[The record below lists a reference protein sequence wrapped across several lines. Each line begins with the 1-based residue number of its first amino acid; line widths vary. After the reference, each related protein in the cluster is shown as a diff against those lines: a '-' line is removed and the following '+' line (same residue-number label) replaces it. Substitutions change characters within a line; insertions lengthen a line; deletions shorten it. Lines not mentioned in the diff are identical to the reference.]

1 MVRTTRR
8 VGDVSSQ
15 IAVNSDRLFDFF
27 DYQKVADTEH
37 CQRRLLK
44 SVGERSQAGPYDGL
58 TGIDTIVAGE
68 DLRVP
73 LNKNRQPDK
82 QIQKTALS
90 IRSHMWG
97 KLIAHEVG
105 QIVYQRRIAEAVD
118 ALPVMTVRLKGKEP
132 IGYEDDSAPADAQ
145 HADDFG
151 RGPAVILHM
160 LQHFVRQDQVEA
172 SIGVGELLTL
182 AEVEWRVRHISGRR
196 PQMLS
201 FNIHPVDF
209 RDGLLQRPQIDAYTA
224 TVNQRALPRLRR
236 PFEDHLQAPFL
247 AGAPNERRIAAQCC
261 AV

>member
-1 MVRTTRR
+1 MVRATRQ
-8 VGDVSSQ
+8 VGDASSQ
-15 IAVNSDRLFDFF
+15 FAVSSDRLFDFF
-27 DYQKVADTEH
+27 EYQKVADPEH

-73 LNKNRQPDK
+73 LNKNWQPDK

-90 IRSHMWG
+90 IGSHMWG
-97 KLIAHEVG
+97 KLIAQGVG

-118 ALPVMTVRLKGKEP
+118 ALPVMAVRLKGKEP

-145 HADDFG
+145 NADDFG

-160 LQHFVRQDQVEA
+160 LQHFMRQDQVEA
-172 SIGVGELLTL
+172 SVGVGELLTL

-196 PQMLS
+196 PQMLA
-201 FNIHPVDF
+201 FDIHPVDF
-209 RDGLLQRPQIDAYTA
+209 RDGLLQRPQIDAHTA
-224 TVNQRALPRLRR
+224 TVDQRALQRLRR
-236 PFEDHLQAPFL
+236 PVEDHLPAPFL

-261 AV
+261 TV